1 MSRFLLG
8 VTGAS
13 GAIYAARTLYHLHR
27 LGHTVELIETLA
39 GKSVVDFEG
48 QSQMLAAA
56 DAVWNVDDFFAP
68 CASGSSPY
76 AGMAVVPCSMGTLG
90 KMANGIADNLLVRAA
105 DVSLKE
111 KRPLVIVPR
120 ETPYSFI
127 HLKNMEQLTL
137 AGAIVV
143 PASPGFYAHPQ
154 SIENLVDSV
163 VAKILCHLGVPNGI
177 VPEWGN
183 HADSF

>member
-1 MSRFLLG
+1 MSHFLLG

-13 GAIYAARTLYHLHR
+13 GAIYAARTLFHLHR
-27 LGHTVELIETLA
+27 LGHAVDLIETSA
-39 GKSVVDFEG
+39 GKSVADFEG
-48 QSQMLAAA
+48 QSKALSAA

-90 KMANGIADNLLVRAA
+90 KMANGIADNLLVRTA

-111 KRPLVIVPR
+111 KRPLVVVPR
-120 ETPYSFI
+120 EMPYSFI
-127 HLKNMEQLTL
+127 HLKNMERLTL
-137 AGAIVV
+137 AGAVMV

-163 VAKILCHLGVPNGI
+163 VAKILCHLGVPNNI
-177 VPEWGN
+177 VPEWGK
-183 HADSF
+183 HAGSF